1 MKIRAAILAVCMA
14 LSTIAALAHGG
25 EEHVSGTVTAVSEK
39 AITVKTAKAA
49 VTVNVAPSTT
59 FTKSKAAAK
68 VTDLKVGDRVVIHA
82 KEGADK
88 KLVADTV
95 EFGAAPQTA
104 AKKTAAGAN
113 TKKGT

>member
-1 MKIRAAILAVCMA
+1 MLLFFSVARSQELSWERATEASAPND
-14 LSTIAALAHGG
+14 
-25 EEHVSGTVTAVSEK
+25 K
-39 AITVKTAKAA
+39 AVKTAKAA

-68 VTDLKVGDRVVIHA
+68 VGDLKVGDRVVIHA
-82 KEGADK
+82 KEGADE

-104 AKKTAAGAN
+104 AKKPAGTANA
-113 TKKGT
+113 KKGT